1 MGISKEEAIKE
12 LQNRET
18 VFVAYSQATKLPYV
32 KCDEETYNDQAWIFS
47 TEEGIK
53 EFGKK
58 MIEDKILLMGMRFSK
73 KDYPR
78 LYGTFYAIGVN
89 TVVWVDGEDKIEIDL
104 PDVAKQADMSKIEPA
119 KRPLL
124 NPTLELSGIYFM
136 QELRRPVEKDQHGN
150 LRELEEELIVNLKK
164 SEYLVAM
171 NVDPEDPKKINIPYL
186 KNKKEEKEIRNK
198 KKEKKNKKENI
209 DKEKDNC
216 DLAVADT
223 EILTDK
229 DIVAENVI
237 KYLNKRTG
245 STFKCEKE
253 YKELIFKWLDKGYNY
268 EDFIRAIDNK
278 CSDWL
283 NTKYQSGL
291 NPKKLF
297 GDDFKLYTSQAP
309 KKRTLT
315 DISFAE
321 IEEAIRKRKE
331 NEENGIEDTNEEIRF
346 Y

>member
-1 MGISKEEAIKE
+1 MITDATDKE
-12 LQNRET
+12 LY
-18 VFVAYSQATKLPYV
+18 FIKLPVSFWNKDMVMHFFEEENGYEYIVLYEQLLFLTINKKGYLAEEYENELKPLSLKRISRMTWHEEEFV
-32 KCDEETYNDQAWIFS
+32 KEALEKYEKYGVI
-47 TEEGIK
+47 I
-53 EFGKK
+53 
-58 MIEDKILLMGMRFSK
+58 K
-73 KDYPR
+73 KD
-78 LYGTFYAIGVN
+78 N
-89 TVVWVDGEDKIEIDL
+89 EC
-104 PDVAKQADMSKIEPA
+104 
-119 KRPLL
+119 
-124 NPTLELSGIYFM
+124 YFM
-136 QELRRPVEKDQHGN
+136 KDALKMTKSMTRQAFKKEVNRNSKNFNKEDISDDSLDDCPDDSLDGCHIDIEKD
-150 LRELEEELIVNLKK
+150 
-164 SEYLVAM
+164 
-171 NVDPEDPKKINIPYL
+171 
-186 KNKKEEKEIRNK
+186 KKEEKENRNK
-198 KKEKKNKKENI
+198 KKEKKNKKDNI
-209 DKEKDNC
+209 ELDKEKC
-216 DLAVADT
+216 DLVVADA

-229 DIVAENVI
+229 DIIEENVI

-253 YKELIFKWLDKGYNY
+253 YKELIFKWIDEGYKY

-321 IEEAIRKRKE
+321 IEEAIRIRKE

>member
-12 LQNRET
+12 LQTREEI
-18 VFVAYSQATKLPYV
+18 FVAYSQATKLPYV
-32 KCDEETYNDQAWIFS
+32 KCDEETFNDQAWIFS

-58 MIEDKILLMGMRFSK
+58 MLEEKVLLMGMKFTK

-104 PDVAKQADMSKIEPA
+104 PDIAKQADMSKIEPA

-171 NVDPEDPKKINIPYL
+171 NVDPEDLRRSIFRISKI
-186 KNKKEEKEIRNK
+186 KKEEIPQPVFNRRYG
-198 KKEKKNKKENI
+198 
-209 DKEKDNC
+209 
-216 DLAVADT
+216 T
-223 EILTDK
+223 
-229 DIVAENVI
+229 
-237 KYLNKRTG
+237 
-245 STFKCEKE
+245 
-253 YKELIFKWLDKGYNY
+253 
-268 EDFIRAIDNK
+268 
-278 CSDWL
+278 
-283 NTKYQSGL
+283 
-291 NPKKLF
+291 
-297 GDDFKLYTSQAP
+297 
-309 KKRTLT
+309 
-315 DISFAE
+315 
-321 IEEAIRKRKE
+321 
-331 NEENGIEDTNEEIRF
+331 
-346 Y
+346 

>member
-1 MGISKEEAIKE
+1 MITDATDKE
-12 LQNRET
+12 LY
-18 VFVAYSQATKLPYV
+18 FIKLPV
-32 KCDEETYNDQAWIFS
+32 SFWSKDMVMHFFEEENGFEYIILYEQLLFLTINKKGYLAEEYESKLKPLSLKRLSRS
-47 TEEGIK
+47 TWHEESFIK
-53 EFGKK
+53 KALEKYEKYGV
-58 MIEDKILLMGMRFSK
+58 IVK
-73 KDYPR
+73 KD
-78 LYGTFYAIGVN
+78 N
-89 TVVWVDGEDKIEIDL
+89 EC
-104 PDVAKQADMSKIEPA
+104 
-119 KRPLL
+119 
-124 NPTLELSGIYFM
+124 YFM
-136 QELRRPVEKDQHGN
+136 RDALKMTKSMTRQAFKKEVNRNSKNFNKEDIRDESLDDCPDDCPDDSLDDCRIDIEKD
-150 LRELEEELIVNLKK
+150 K
-164 SEYLVAM
+164 
-171 NVDPEDPKKINIPYL
+171 D
-186 KNKKEEKEIRNK
+186 EEKEIRNK
-198 KKEKKNKKENI
+198 KKEKKNKKDNI

-216 DLAVADT
+216 DLAVAEA

-229 DIVAENVI
+229 DIIAENVI
-237 KYLNKRTG
+237 KYINKRTG

-253 YKELIFKWLDKGYNY
+253 YKELIFKWLDKGYKY

-321 IEEAIRKRKE
+321 IEEAIRIRKE

>member
-58 MIEDKILLMGMRFSK
+58 MLEEKVLLMGMKFTK

-104 PDVAKQADMSKIEPA
+104 PDIAKQADMSKIEPA

-186 KNKKEEKEIRNK
+186 KNKKEELIVNLK
-198 KKEKKNKKENI
+198 KSEYLVAMNVDPEDPKKINIPYLKNKKEEILQPVFTDVMELEKFTKGQKLRIAKVPFAKLPELLI
-209 DKEKDNC
+209 DKAMAY
-216 DLAVADT
+216 AVNPLGFNLVLNR
-223 EILTDK
+223 EQ
-229 DIVAENVI
+229 
-237 KYLNKRTG
+237 LNK
-245 STFKCEKE
+245 
-253 YKELIFKWLDKGYNY
+253 I
-268 EDFIRAIDNK
+268 I
-278 CSDWL
+278 
-283 NTKYQSGL
+283 GL
-291 NPKKLF
+291 K
-297 GDDFKLYTSQAP
+297 
-309 KKRTLT
+309 
-315 DISFAE
+315 
-321 IEEAIRKRKE
+321 
-331 NEENGIEDTNEEIRF
+331 
-346 Y
+346 

>member
-1 MGISKEEAIKE
+1 MITDATDKE
-12 LQNRET
+12 LY
-18 VFVAYSQATKLPYV
+18 FIKLPV
-32 KCDEETYNDQAWIFS
+32 SFWSKDMVMHFFEEENGFEYIILYEQLLFLTINKKGYLAEEYESKLKPLSLKRLSRS
-47 TEEGIK
+47 TWHEESFIK
-53 EFGKK
+53 KALEKYEKYGV
-58 MIEDKILLMGMRFSK
+58 IVK
-73 KDYPR
+73 KD
-78 LYGTFYAIGVN
+78 N
-89 TVVWVDGEDKIEIDL
+89 EC
-104 PDVAKQADMSKIEPA
+104 
-119 KRPLL
+119 
-124 NPTLELSGIYFM
+124 YFM
-136 QELRRPVEKDQHGN
+136 RDALKMTKSMTRQAFKKEVNRNSKNFNKEDIRDESLDDCPDDCPDDSLDDCRIDIEKD
-150 LRELEEELIVNLKK
+150 K
-164 SEYLVAM
+164 
-171 NVDPEDPKKINIPYL
+171 D
-186 KNKKEEKEIRNK
+186 EEKEIRNK
-198 KKEKKNKKENI
+198 KKEKKNKKDNI

-216 DLAVADT
+216 DLAVAEA

-229 DIVAENVI
+229 DIIAENVI

-253 YKELIFKWLDKGYNY
+253 YKELILKWLDKGYKY

-321 IEEAIRKRKE
+321 IEEAIRIRKE

>member
-1 MGISKEEAIKE
+1 MITDSTDKE
-12 LQNRET
+12 LY
-18 VFVAYSQATKLPYV
+18 FIKLPVSFWNKDMVMHFFEEENGYEFIVLYEQLLFLTINKKGYLAEEYENELKPLSLKRISRMTWHEEKLV
-32 KCDEETYNDQAWIFS
+32 KEALEKYEKYGVI
-47 TEEGIK
+47 I
-53 EFGKK
+53 
-58 MIEDKILLMGMRFSK
+58 K
-73 KDYPR
+73 KD
-78 LYGTFYAIGVN
+78 N
-89 TVVWVDGEDKIEIDL
+89 EC
-104 PDVAKQADMSKIEPA
+104 
-119 KRPLL
+119 
-124 NPTLELSGIYFM
+124 YFM
-136 QELRRPVEKDQHGN
+136 KDALKMTKSMTRQAFKKEVNRNSKNFNKEDISDDSLDFCPEQCPDDCPIDIEKD
-150 LRELEEELIVNLKK
+150 
-164 SEYLVAM
+164 
-171 NVDPEDPKKINIPYL
+171 
-186 KNKKEEKEIRNK
+186 KKEEKEIRNK

-321 IEEAIRKRKE
+321 IEEAIRIRKE
-331 NEENGIEDTNEEIRF
+331 NEENGIEVTNEEIRF

>member
-1 MGISKEEAIKE
+1 MAEEYENELKPLSLKRISRMTWHEEKLVKEALEKYEKYGVI
-12 LQNRET
+12 
-18 VFVAYSQATKLPYV
+18 
-32 KCDEETYNDQAWIFS
+32 I
-47 TEEGIK
+47 
-53 EFGKK
+53 
-58 MIEDKILLMGMRFSK
+58 K
-73 KDYPR
+73 KD
-78 LYGTFYAIGVN
+78 N
-89 TVVWVDGEDKIEIDL
+89 EC
-104 PDVAKQADMSKIEPA
+104 
-119 KRPLL
+119 
-124 NPTLELSGIYFM
+124 YFM
-136 QELRRPVEKDQHGN
+136 KDALKMTKSMTRQVFKKEVNRNSKNFNKEDISDDSLDFCPEQCPDDCLDDCPIDIEKD
-150 LRELEEELIVNLKK
+150 
-164 SEYLVAM
+164 
-171 NVDPEDPKKINIPYL
+171 
-186 KNKKEEKEIRNK
+186 KKEEKEIRNK

-321 IEEAIRKRKE
+321 IEEAIRIRKE

>member
-1 MGISKEEAIKE
+1 MITDATDKE
-12 LQNRET
+12 LY
-18 VFVAYSQATKLPYV
+18 FIKLPV
-32 KCDEETYNDQAWIFS
+32 SFWSKDMVMHFFEEENGFEYIILYEQLLFLTINKKGYLAEEYESKLKPLSLKRLSRS
-47 TEEGIK
+47 TWHEESFIK
-53 EFGKK
+53 KALEKYEKYGV
-58 MIEDKILLMGMRFSK
+58 IVK
-73 KDYPR
+73 KD
-78 LYGTFYAIGVN
+78 N
-89 TVVWVDGEDKIEIDL
+89 EC
-104 PDVAKQADMSKIEPA
+104 
-119 KRPLL
+119 
-124 NPTLELSGIYFM
+124 YFM
-136 QELRRPVEKDQHGN
+136 KDALKMTKSMTRQAFKKEVNRNSKNFNKEDIRDESLDDCHDDCPDDCPDDSLDDCRIDIEKD
-150 LRELEEELIVNLKK
+150 K
-164 SEYLVAM
+164 
-171 NVDPEDPKKINIPYL
+171 D
-186 KNKKEEKEIRNK
+186 EEKEIRNK
-198 KKEKKNKKENI
+198 KKEKKNKKDNI

-216 DLAVADT
+216 DLEVAEA

-229 DIVAENVI
+229 DIIAENVI

-253 YKELIFKWLDKGYNY
+253 YKELILKWLDKGYKY

-321 IEEAIRKRKE
+321 IEEAIRIRKE

>member
-47 TEEGIK
+47 TEEEIK

-186 KNKKEEKEIRNK
+186 KIKKRNSPACIYRRMELEKFTKGQKLRIAKVPFAKLPELL
-198 KKEKKNKKENI
+198 I
-209 DKEKDNC
+209 DKAMAY
-216 DLAVADT
+216 AVNPLGFNLVLNR
-223 EILTDK
+223 EQ
-229 DIVAENVI
+229 
-237 KYLNKRTG
+237 LNK
-245 STFKCEKE
+245 
-253 YKELIFKWLDKGYNY
+253 I
-268 EDFIRAIDNK
+268 I
-278 CSDWL
+278 
-283 NTKYQSGL
+283 GL
-291 NPKKLF
+291 K
-297 GDDFKLYTSQAP
+297 
-309 KKRTLT
+309 
-315 DISFAE
+315 
-321 IEEAIRKRKE
+321 
-331 NEENGIEDTNEEIRF
+331 
-346 Y
+346 

>member
-1 MGISKEEAIKE
+1 MITDATDKE
-12 LQNRET
+12 LY
-18 VFVAYSQATKLPYV
+18 FIKLPV
-32 KCDEETYNDQAWIFS
+32 SFWSKDMVMHFFEEENGFEYIILYEQLLFLTINKKGYLAEEYESKLKPLSLKRLSRS
-47 TEEGIK
+47 TWHEESFIK
-53 EFGKK
+53 KALEKYEKYGV
-58 MIEDKILLMGMRFSK
+58 IVK
-73 KDYPR
+73 KD
-78 LYGTFYAIGVN
+78 N
-89 TVVWVDGEDKIEIDL
+89 EC
-104 PDVAKQADMSKIEPA
+104 
-119 KRPLL
+119 
-124 NPTLELSGIYFM
+124 YFM
-136 QELRRPVEKDQHGN
+136 RDALKMTKSMTRQAFKKEVNRNSKNFNKEDIRDESLDDCPDDCPDDSLDDCRIDIEKD
-150 LRELEEELIVNLKK
+150 K
-164 SEYLVAM
+164 
-171 NVDPEDPKKINIPYL
+171 D
-186 KNKKEEKEIRNK
+186 EEKEIRNK
-198 KKEKKNKKENI
+198 KKEKKNKKDNI

-216 DLAVADT
+216 DLAVAEA

-229 DIVAENVI
+229 DIIAENVI

-253 YKELIFKWLDKGYNY
+253 YKELIFKWLDKGYKY

-321 IEEAIRKRKE
+321 IEEAIRIRKE
-331 NEENGIEDTNEEIRF
+331 SEENGIEDTNEEIRF